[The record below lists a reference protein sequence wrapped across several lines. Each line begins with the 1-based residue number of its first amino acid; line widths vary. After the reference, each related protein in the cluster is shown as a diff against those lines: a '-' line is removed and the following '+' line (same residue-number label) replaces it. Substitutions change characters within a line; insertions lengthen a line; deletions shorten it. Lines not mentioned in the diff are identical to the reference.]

1 MNKRIITST
10 LLVML
15 LLTLAFYINNARIQ
29 NNNFFQI
36 NDTVEKII
44 LYNKEFDLYLKNSF
58 TYNNFDI
65 IENKIKKSKQE
76 FEKLHSNE
84 LLKKLDSSKLHHLL
98 KTLYSQIPQKYEII
112 ARVKSYRA
120 ILNKS
125 FVIAQKLKKDGID
138 KNLSPLYTTI
148 MILDKNPELNIQ
160 NELQKLDK
168 LFNMYTSK
176 NDKFFLKHSKTI
188 LIYQEKLN
196 VIHQNLKKS
205 SLETSLNKFNTNYN
219 YYSQSIIKK
228 AYLSIVILF
237 ILLIFAI
244 IFYLAY
250 DYNLAL
256 SKKELSRF
264 RKTVEDSD
272 NIIVITDANTRI
284 KYVNA
289 TFTKVTGYTQEEV
302 LGKSPKMF
310 NSGEQSPEFYKEL
323 NETIY
328 SGKKWSG
335 KFINVSKDGTLTY
348 EKATITP
355 VFNEHN
361 EILEFVAIK
370 LDITKETKAQEQ
382 LIKKE
387 KLLLQQSK
395 MAAMGE
401 MLQNIAHQW
410 RQPLSIISTAATGL
424 LVKKELNIKTTP
436 EEDIKTLNAIND
448 STQYLSETINA
459 FSDFFNPSKE
469 KTLFK
474 INDVYQKTLNI
485 VLSKFKNA
493 NIELV
498 ENIED
503 IAITNL
509 DNELIQV
516 IMNLLNNARD
526 ILITKENIQR
536 FIFVDISK
544 KNHNIVITI
553 KDNGGGV
560 PPEIIEKIFEPYFTT
575 KHKSQGIG
583 IGLYMCQEI
592 ITKHMNGILTVSNKT
607 FTYKKVQYKGAEF
620 RIVFPVN
627 ETI

>member
-1 MNKRIITST
+1 MNKRIVTSV
-10 LLVML
+10 LLLML

-36 NDTVEKII
+36 NDNIEKII

-65 IENKIKKSKQE
+65 IENQIKKSKQE
-76 FEKLHSNE
+76 FEKLQSNKLLQE
-84 LLKKLDSSKLHHLL
+84 LDNGELQHLL
-98 KTLYSQIPQKYEII
+98 KELYTQIPHKYEII

-148 MILDKNPELNIQ
+148 MILDKNPELDITK
-160 NELQKLDK
+160 ELQHFKK
-168 LFNMYTSK
+168 LFVLYPSK
-176 NDKFFLKHSKTI
+176 NDKYFLKHSKI
-188 LIYQEKLN
+188 IFEYQYKLN
-196 VIHQNLKKS
+196 QINKNLTNS
-205 SLETSLNKFNTNYN
+205 SFEKTLNDFNIKYN
-219 YYSQSIIKK
+219 NYSQSIIKK
-228 AYLSIVILF
+228 AYLSVVILF
-237 ILLIFAI
+237 LLLIIAI
-244 IFYLAY
+244 LSYLAY

-272 NIIVITDANTRI
+272 NIIVITDADTRI

-289 TFTKVTGYTQEEV
+289 TFTKITGYTQEEV

-370 LDITKETKAQEQ
+370 LDITKETKSQEQ

-387 KLLLQQSK
+387 KLLLQQTK

-410 RQPLSIISTAATGL
+410 RQPLSIISTASTGL

-448 STQYLSETINA
+448 STQYLSETIHA
-459 FSDFFNPSKE
+459 FSDFFNPSKA

-474 INDVYQKTLNI
+474 IKDVYQKTLNI

-493 NIELV
+493 NIEIV

-503 IAITNL
+503 ISITNL

-516 IMNLLNNARD
+516 MMNLLNNARD
-526 ILITKENIQR
+526 VLITKENIKR
-536 FIFVDISK
+536 YIFVNISK
-544 KNHNIVITI
+544 TDHNVVITI

-560 PPEIIEKIFEPYFTT
+560 PFEIIEKIFEPYFTT

-592 ITKHMNGILTVSNKT
+592 ISKHMNGKLTVSNKN
-607 FTYKKVQYKGAEF
+607 FTYKDVQYKGAEF
-620 RIVFPVN
+620 KIEFPLS
-627 ETI
+627 

>member
-1 MNKRIITST
+1 MNKRIVTSV
-10 LLVML
+10 LLLML

-36 NDTVEKII
+36 NDNIEKII

-65 IENKIKKSKQE
+65 IENQIKKSKQE
-76 FEKLHSNE
+76 FEKLQSNKLLQE
-84 LLKKLDSSKLHHLL
+84 LDNGELQHLL
-98 KTLYSQIPQKYEII
+98 KELYTQIPHKYEII

-148 MILDKNPELNIQ
+148 MILDKNPELDITK
-160 NELQKLDK
+160 ELQHFKK
-168 LFNMYTSK
+168 LFLLYPSK
-176 NDKFFLKHSKTI
+176 NDKYFLKHSKI
-188 LIYQEKLN
+188 IFEYQYKLN
-196 VIHQNLKKS
+196 QINKNLTS
-205 SLETSLNKFNTNYN
+205 SSFEKTLNDFNIKYN
-219 YYSQSIIKK
+219 NYSQSIIKK
-228 AYLSIVILF
+228 AYLSVVILF
-237 ILLIFAI
+237 LLLIIAI
-244 IFYLAY
+244 LSYLAY

-272 NIIVITDANTRI
+272 NIIVITDADTRI

-289 TFTKVTGYTQEEV
+289 TFTKITGYTQEEV

-370 LDITKETKAQEQ
+370 LDITKETKSQEQ

-387 KLLLQQSK
+387 KLLLQQTK

-410 RQPLSIISTAATGL
+410 RQPLSIISTASTGL

-448 STQYLSETINA
+448 STQYLSETIHA
-459 FSDFFNPSKE
+459 FSDFFNPSKA

-474 INDVYQKTLNI
+474 IKDVYQKTLNI

-493 NIELV
+493 NIEIV

-503 IAITNL
+503 ISITNL

-516 IMNLLNNARD
+516 MMNLLNNARD
-526 ILITKENIQR
+526 VLITKENIKR
-536 FIFVDISK
+536 YIFVNISK
-544 KNHNIVITI
+544 TDHNVVITI

-560 PPEIIEKIFEPYFTT
+560 PFEIIEKIFEPYFTT

-592 ITKHMNGILTVSNKT
+592 ISKHMNGKLTVNNKN
-607 FTYKKVQYKGAEF
+607 FTYKDVHYKGAEF
-620 RIVFPVN
+620 KIEFPLS
-627 ETI
+627 

>member
-1 MNKRIITST
+1 MNKRIVTSV
-10 LLVML
+10 LLLML

-36 NDTVEKII
+36 NDNIEKII

-65 IENKIKKSKQE
+65 IENQIKKSKQE
-76 FEKLHSNE
+76 FEKLQSNKLLQE
-84 LLKKLDSSKLHHLL
+84 LDNDELQHLL
-98 KTLYSQIPQKYEII
+98 KELYTQIPHKYEII

-125 FVIAQKLKKDGID
+125 FVIAQKLKKDGIH

-148 MILDKNPELNIQ
+148 MILDKNPELDITK
-160 NELQKLDK
+160 ELQHFKK
-168 LFNMYTSK
+168 LFVLYPSK
-176 NDKFFLKHSKTI
+176 NDKYFLKHSKI
-188 LIYQEKLN
+188 IFEYQYKLN
-196 VIHQNLKKS
+196 QINKNLTNS
-205 SLETSLNKFNTNYN
+205 SFEKTLNDFNIKYN
-219 YYSQSIIKK
+219 NYSQSIIKK
-228 AYLSIVILF
+228 AYLSVVILF
-237 ILLIFAI
+237 LLLIIAI
-244 IFYLAY
+244 LSYLAY

-272 NIIVITDANTRI
+272 NIIVITDADTRI

-289 TFTKVTGYTQEEV
+289 TFTKITGYTQEEV

-370 LDITKETKAQEQ
+370 LDITKETKSQEQ

-387 KLLLQQSK
+387 KLLLQQTK

-410 RQPLSIISTAATGL
+410 RQPLSIISTASTGL

-448 STQYLSETINA
+448 STQYLSETIHA
-459 FSDFFNPSKE
+459 FSDFFNPSKA

-474 INDVYQKTLNI
+474 IKDIYQKTLNI

-493 NIELV
+493 NIEIV

-503 IAITNL
+503 ISITNL

-516 IMNLLNNARD
+516 MMNLLNNARD
-526 ILITKENIQR
+526 VLITKENIKR
-536 FIFVDISK
+536 YIFVNISK
-544 KNHNIVITI
+544 TDHNVVITI

-560 PPEIIEKIFEPYFTT
+560 PFEIIEKIFEPYFTT

-592 ITKHMNGILTVSNKT
+592 ISKHMNGKLTVSNKN
-607 FTYKKVQYKGAEF
+607 FTYKDVQYKGAEF
-620 RIVFPVN
+620 KIEFPLS
-627 ETI
+627 

>member
-1 MNKRIITST
+1 MNKRIVTSV
-10 LLVML
+10 LLLML

-36 NDTVEKII
+36 NDNIEKII

-65 IENKIKKSKQE
+65 IENQIKKSKQE
-76 FEKLHSNE
+76 FEKLQSNKLLQE
-84 LLKKLDSSKLHHLL
+84 LDNGELQHLL
-98 KTLYSQIPQKYEII
+98 KELYTQIPHKYEII

-148 MILDKNPELNIQ
+148 MILDKNPELDITK
-160 NELQKLDK
+160 ELQHFKK
-168 LFNMYTSK
+168 LFLLYPSK
-176 NDKFFLKHSKTI
+176 NDKYFLKHSKI
-188 LIYQEKLN
+188 IFEYQYKLN
-196 VIHQNLKKS
+196 QINKNLTNS
-205 SLETSLNKFNTNYN
+205 SFEKTLNDFNIKYN
-219 YYSQSIIKK
+219 NYSQSIIKK
-228 AYLSIVILF
+228 AYLSVVILF
-237 ILLIFAI
+237 LLLIIAI
-244 IFYLAY
+244 LSYLAY

-272 NIIVITDANTRI
+272 NIIVITDADTRI

-289 TFTKVTGYTQEEV
+289 TFTKITGYTQEEV

-370 LDITKETKAQEQ
+370 LDITKETKSQEQ

-387 KLLLQQSK
+387 KLLLQQTK

-410 RQPLSIISTAATGL
+410 RQPLSIISTASTGL

-448 STQYLSETINA
+448 STQYLSETIHA
-459 FSDFFNPSKE
+459 FSDFFNPSKA

-474 INDVYQKTLNI
+474 IKDVYQKTLNI

-516 IMNLLNNARD
+516 LMNLLNNARD
-526 ILITKENIQR
+526 ILITKEDIQR
-536 FIFVDISK
+536 FIFINISQ
-544 KNHNIVITI
+544 NDQNIVITI

-560 PPEIIEKIFEPYFTT
+560 PKEIIEKIFEPYFTT

-592 ITKHMNGILTVSNKT
+592 ISKHMNGKLTVSNKN
-607 FTYKKVQYKGAEF
+607 FTYKDVQYKGAEF
-620 RIVFPVN
+620 KIEFPLS
-627 ETI
+627 